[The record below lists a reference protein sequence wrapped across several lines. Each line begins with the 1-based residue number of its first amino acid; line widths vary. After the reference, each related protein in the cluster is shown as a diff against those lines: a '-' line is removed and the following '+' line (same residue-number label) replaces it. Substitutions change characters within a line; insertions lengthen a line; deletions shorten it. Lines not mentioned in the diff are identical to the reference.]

1 MTRASYKILLT
12 LLLLIFLCPV
22 TVLASKVLDNAN
34 WELVLLDR
42 TEKVKRSTYVDI
54 ADRMYDFY
62 KANRGSNDGARA
74 IQIAARSL
82 SSSFRRFKVRSD
94 IDKSLEY
101 YRELQ
106 NKFNVSISRDSYID
120 ASDIYLQ
127 IRDRSSAKFILNRL
141 IAKYPTSTQAD
152 TARKKLATISNTSP
166 SSTSGSPKRDESIA
180 KREAERQSNARD
192 DQNRKNEARKKR
204 ENNERE
210 RVAEQRNH
218 IANKNIDADKELA
231 LKAAS
236 FIGLS
241 DVKNE
246 VIVIKGVRYFSA
258 KDYTRVVIDTSS
270 TAQYRSIWISED
282 KKSNLPPRLTLDI
295 SSSSLSTD
303 LSNNIVIK
311 DGLLNSVRVGYNEP
325 SKNTRVVLDSEN
337 VRDFTIFQMTNPSR
351 IVVDVFDRKRDE
363 QPTNLPAIAKVIDNN
378 NDNRNNNNNSNNNRS
393 NNNNSN
399 NSNNNRNTNNVHS
412 SDLSTDDIIK
422 GIESN
427 TRISNKSADDFA
439 GKELTLGTALGLKI
453 RTVVIDAGHGGKD
466 PGASYGRLKEKD
478 VVLDIAK
485 KVRDLLSRDKDL
497 KIYMT
502 RSKDIFIPLEER
514 TAIANKYKADLFVS
528 IHANAARNKKVSG
541 VETYVFNVTN
551 DRAALE
557 VAALENQATT
567 KSISDLQGILKDI
580 LKYSKL
586 EESLLLAGAV
596 QKALVKKVR
605 LSKVQNKG
613 VKQAPFYVLVGATMP
628 SILIE
633 TGFLSHV
640 GDAKKLSTSSY
651 RNQIAEGIYQ
661 GLRDYIEK
669 YNY

>member
-1 MTRASYKILLT
+1 MQGMMTRASYKILLT
-12 LLLLIFLCPV
+12 SLLLIFLCPV

-62 KANRGSNDGARA
+62 KANNGNNDGARA

-101 YRELQ
+101 YRILQ
-106 NKFNVSISRDSYID
+106 NKFNVSISRDSYIH

-141 IAKYPTSTQAD
+141 IAKYPTSTQAE
-152 TARKKLATISNTSP
+152 TARKKLATINNRST

-180 KREAERQSNARD
+180 KREAERQSNARKD
-192 DQNRKNEARKKR
+192 RDRKNEASRNR
-204 ENNERE
+204 ENNQSNS
-210 RVAEQRNH
+210 VVEQSNRT
-218 IANKNIDADKELA
+218 KGSRIDADKELA
-231 LKAAS
+231 LKATS
-236 FIGLS
+236 FVGLS

-246 VIVIKGVRYFSA
+246 VILIKGVRYFSA

-270 TAQYRSIWISED
+270 TAQYRSIWLSED

-295 SSSSLSTD
+295 SSSSLSTN

-311 DGLLNSVRVGYNEP
+311 DGLLNSVRIGYNEP
-325 SKNTRVVLDSEN
+325 NKRTRVVLDSEN

-363 QPTNLPAIAKVIDNN
+363 QPTNLPAVAKVIE
-378 NDNRNNNNNSNNNRS
+378 RNSNTSSGNNSAY
-393 NNNNSN
+393 
-399 NSNNNRNTNNVHS
+399 S
-412 SDLSTDDIIK
+412 SDLSTDEIIK
-422 GIESN
+422 DIESN

-439 GKELTLGTALGLKI
+439 GKDLTLGTALGLKI
-453 RTVVIDAGHGGKD
+453 RTIVIDAGHGGKD
-466 PGASYGRLKEKD
+466 PGATYGRLKEKD

-485 KVRDLLSRDKDL
+485 KVRDLLRKDKDL
-497 KIYMT
+497 KVYMT

-514 TAIANKYKADLFVS
+514 TAIANKYKADLFIS
-528 IHANAARNKKVSG
+528 IHANAARNKKASG

-605 LSKVQNKG
+605 LSKSQNKG

-633 TGFLSHV
+633 TGFLSHA

>member
-12 LLLLIFLCPV
+12 SLLLVFLCPV

-54 ADRMYDFY
+54 ADRMNDFY
-62 KANRGSNDGARA
+62 RANKGSNDGARA

-94 IDKSLEY
+94 IDKALEY
-101 YRELQ
+101 YRVLQ
-106 NKFNVSISRDSYID
+106 NKFNISISRDSYID

-127 IRDRSSAKFILNRL
+127 IRDRSSARFILNRL
-141 IAKYPTSTQAD
+141 IAKYPTSTQAE
-152 TARKKLATISNTSP
+152 TARKKLVTINKSSP
-166 SSTSGSPKRDESIA
+166 PSTSGSAKRDESIA
-180 KREAERQSNARD
+180 KREAEQQSNARNSR
-192 DQNRKNEARKKR
+192 NRNNANKDR
-204 ENNERE
+204 ENNQSKRVVEQNRNRE
-210 RVAEQRNH
+210 
-218 IANKNIDADKELA
+218 KKSIDADKELA

-241 DVKNE
+241 DVKDE
-246 VIVIKGVRYFSA
+246 IVQVKGVRYFSA

-270 TAQYRSIWISED
+270 TAQYRSIWLSED

-295 SSSSLSTD
+295 SSSSLSTE

-311 DGLLNSVRVGYNEP
+311 DGLLSSVRVGFNEP
-325 SKNTRVVLDSEN
+325 NKRTRVVLDSEN

-351 IVVDVFDRKRDE
+351 IVVDVFDKKRDE
-363 QPTNLPAIAKVIDNN
+363 QSINLPAVAKVIE
-378 NDNRNNNNNSNNNRS
+378 RNSNEGSGNNS
-393 NNNNSN
+393 
-399 NSNNNRNTNNVHS
+399 VDS

-422 GIESN
+422 SIESN

-453 RTVVIDAGHGGKD
+453 RTIVIDAGHGGKD
-466 PGASYGRLKEKD
+466 PGATYGRLKEKD

-485 KVRDLLSRDKDL
+485 KVRDLLSKDKDL
-497 KIYMT
+497 KVYMT

-528 IHANAARNKKVSG
+528 IHANAARNKKASG

-586 EESLLLAGAV
+586 EESLLLAGSV

-605 LSKVQNKG
+605 LSKSQNKG

-633 TGFLSHV
+633 TGFLSHA

-651 RNQIAEGIYQ
+651 RSQIAEGIYQ

>member
-12 LLLLIFLCPV
+12 SLLLIFLCPV
-22 TVLASKVLDNAN
+22 TVSASKILDNAN

-42 TEKVKRSTYVDI
+42 TEKAKRSTYIDI

-62 KANRGSNDGARA
+62 KANPRSNDGARA

-101 YRELQ
+101 YRVLQ
-106 NKFNVSISRDSYID
+106 NKFNISISRDSYID
-120 ASDIYLQ
+120 SSDIYLQ

-141 IAKYPTSTQAD
+141 IAKYPTSTQAE
-152 TARKKLATISNTSP
+152 TARKKLAVINKISTP
-166 SSTSGSPKRDESIA
+166 STSGSPKRDASIA
-180 KREAERQSNARD
+180 KREAEQNSSSRGRGSSTNSSSNSN
-192 DQNRKNEARKKR
+192 QNRGA
-204 ENNERE
+204 NN
-210 RVAEQRNH
+210 QTSSTN
-218 IANKNIDADKELA
+218 DSDLDTDKELA

-236 FIGLS
+236 FVGLS

-246 VIVIKGVRYFSA
+246 VVQVKGVRYFSA

-270 TAQYRSIWISED
+270 TAQYRSLWLSGD
-282 KKSNLPPRLTLDI
+282 KKSKLPPRLTLDI
-295 SSSSLSTD
+295 SSSALSKD
-303 LSNNIVIK
+303 LVDNIAIK
-311 DGLLNSVRVGYNEP
+311 DGLLSSVRVGYHAPNK
-325 SKNTRVVLDSEN
+325 STRIVLDSQN

-363 QPTNLPAIAKVIDNN
+363 QPKNLPAIAKELNN
-378 NDNRNNNNNSNNNRS
+378 NRNNNND
-393 NNNNSN
+393 
-399 NSNNNRNTNNVHS
+399 S

-422 GIESN
+422 NIESN

-439 GKELTLGTALGLKI
+439 DKDLTLGTALGLKI
-453 RTVVIDAGHGGKD
+453 RTIVIDAGHGGKD
-466 PGASYGRLKEKD
+466 PGATYGRLKEKD

-497 KIYMT
+497 KVYMT
-502 RSKDIFIPLEER
+502 RSRDIFIPLEER
-514 TAIANKYKADLFVS
+514 TAIANKYKADLFIS
-528 IHANAARNKKVSG
+528 IHANAARNKKASG

-586 EESLLLAGAV
+586 EESLLLAGSV

-605 LSKVQNKG
+605 LSKAQNKG

-633 TGFLSHV
+633 TGFLSHA
-640 GDAKKLSTSSY
+640 GDAKKLSTASY
-651 RNQIAEGIYQ
+651 RDQIAEGIYQ

>member
-22 TVLASKVLDNAN
+22 TVFASKILDNAN
-34 WELVLLDR
+34 WELVMLDR
-42 TEKVKRSTYVDI
+42 TEKVKRSTYLNI

-62 KANRGSNDGARA
+62 KANPRNNDGARA

-101 YRELQ
+101 YRVLQ
-106 NKFNVSISRDSYID
+106 TKFNISISRDSYID
-120 ASDIYLQ
+120 SSDIYIQ

-152 TARKKLATISNTSP
+152 TARKKLATINKTSTP
-166 SSTSGSPKRDESIA
+166 STSGSPKRDQSIA
-180 KREAERQSNARD
+180 KREAEQRDSARNISNRNRETNQSNHVVERN
-192 DQNRKNEARKKR
+192 NRV
-204 ENNERE
+204 ENNN
-210 RVAEQRNH
+210 VNS
-218 IANKNIDADKELA
+218 DKELA

-246 VIVIKGVRYFSA
+246 IVEVKGVRYFSA
-258 KDYTRVVIDTSS
+258 KDYTRVVIDTSN
-270 TAQYRSIWISED
+270 TAQYRSIWVSED

-295 SSSSLSTD
+295 SSSSLSTEF
-303 LSNNIVIK
+303 SNNIVIK
-311 DGLLNSVRVGYNEP
+311 DGLLSSVRVGYSALN
-325 SKNTRVVLDSEN
+325 KNTRVVLDSEN

-363 QPTNLPAIAKVIDNN
+363 QPTTLPAVAKVIE
-378 NDNRNNNNNSNNNRS
+378 RNSNASNNN
-393 NNNNSN
+393 
-399 NSNNNRNTNNVHS
+399 
-412 SDLSTDDIIK
+412 SDLSTDDIIR

-427 TRISNKSADDFA
+427 TRISNKNPDDFT

-453 RTVVIDAGHGGKD
+453 RTIVIDAGHGGKD

-478 VVLDIAK
+478 VALDIAK

-502 RSKDIFIPLEER
+502 RSKDTFIPLEER
-514 TAIANKYKADLFVS
+514 TAIANKYKADLFIS

-586 EESLLLAGAV
+586 EESLLLAGSV
-596 QKALVKKVR
+596 QKSLVKKVK
-605 LSKVQNKG
+605 LSRVQNKG

-633 TGFLSHV
+633 TGFLSNV

-651 RNQIAEGIYQ
+651 RKQIAEGIYQ

>member
-12 LLLLIFLCPV
+12 SLLLIFLCPV
-22 TVLASKVLDNAN
+22 IALASKVLDNAN

-42 TEKVKRSTYVDI
+42 TEKVKRSTYIDI

-62 KANRGSNDGARA
+62 KANRGSSDGARA

-94 IDKSLEY
+94 VDKSLEY
-101 YRELQ
+101 YRVLQ
-106 NKFNVSISRDSYID
+106 NKFALSISRDSYID
-120 ASDIYLQ
+120 SSDIYLQ
-127 IRDRSSAKFILNRL
+127 IRDKASAKFILNRL

-152 TARKKLATISNTSP
+152 VARTKLSTISKTSTNKISTP
-166 SSTSGSPKRDESIA
+166 SRSGSPKRDESIA
-180 KREAERQSNARD
+180 KRELEQQNSARNNSNRNKEESRD
-192 DQNRKNEARKKR
+192 R
-204 ENNERE
+204 ENNQNN
-210 RVAEQRNH
+210 RVPENRNNT
-218 IANKNIDADKELA
+218 INKNVDADKELA

-241 DVKNE
+241 DVQNE
-246 VIVIKGVRYFSA
+246 IIEIKGVRYFSA

-270 TAQYRSIWISED
+270 TAQYRSIWLSED

-295 SSSSLSTD
+295 SSSSLSTN
-303 LSNNIVIK
+303 LSNNIAIK
-311 DGLLNSVRVGYNEP
+311 DGLLNSVRVGYSEP
-325 SKNTRVVLDSEN
+325 NKNTRVVLDSEN

-351 IVVDVFDRKRDE
+351 IVVDVFDKKRDE
-363 QPTNLPAIAKVIDNN
+363 QPKNLPAVAKVIE
-378 NDNRNNNNNSNNNRS
+378 RNNNSNNNNNNNYS
-393 NNNNSN
+393 NNNSYI
-399 NSNNNRNTNNVHS
+399 NNNIHS

-466 PGASYGRLKEKD
+466 GGASYGRLKEKD

-528 IHANAARNKKVSG
+528 IHANAARNKKASG

-586 EESLLLAGAV
+586 EESLLLAGSV
-596 QKALVKKVR
+596 QKALVKKVK
-605 LSKVQNKG
+605 LSKAQNKG

-633 TGFLSHV
+633 TGFLSHA
-640 GDAKKLSTSSY
+640 GDAKKLSTSNY
-651 RNQIAEGIYQ
+651 RKQIAEGIYQ

>member
-12 LLLLIFLCPV
+12 SLLLIFLCPV
-22 TVLASKVLDNAN
+22 TVLASKILDNAN

-62 KANRGSNDGARA
+62 KANQRSNDGARA

-101 YRELQ
+101 YRILQ
-106 NKFNVSISRDSYID
+106 NKFNISISRDSYID
-120 ASDIYLQ
+120 SSDIYFQ

-141 IAKYPTSTQAD
+141 ISKYPTSTQAE
-152 TARKKLATISNTSP
+152 TARKKLATINKTSTP
-166 SSTSGSPKRDESIA
+166 STSGSPKRDESIA
-180 KREAERQSNARD
+180 KREAEQQSNARNIS
-192 DQNRKNEARKKR
+192 NRER
-204 ENNERE
+204 ENNQSRE
-210 RVAEQRNH
+210 NNQNNRVIDSRKRAEN
-218 IANKNIDADKELA
+218 NNVDADKELA

-236 FIGLS
+236 FVGLS

-246 VIVIKGVRYFSA
+246 IVEVKGVRYFSA

-270 TAQYRSIWISED
+270 TAQYRSIWVSED

-295 SSSSLSTD
+295 SSSSLSTK

-311 DGLLNSVRVGYNEP
+311 DGLLSSVRVGYNAP

-351 IVVDVFDRKRDE
+351 IVVDVFDKKRDE
-363 QPTNLPAIAKVIDNN
+363 QPATLPAVAKVIENESSN
-378 NDNRNNNNNSNNNRS
+378 NRNNNSTADTSNRG
-393 NNNNSN
+393 
-399 NSNNNRNTNNVHS
+399 
-412 SDLSTDDIIK
+412 STDTSTTDEIIK

-453 RTVVIDAGHGGKD
+453 RTIVIDAGHGGKD

-497 KIYMT
+497 KVYMT

-514 TAIANKYKADLFVS
+514 TAIANKYKADLFIS

-596 QKALVKKVR
+596 QKSLVKKVR
-605 LSKVQNKG
+605 LSKSQNKG

-633 TGFLSHV
+633 TGFLSHT
-640 GDAKKLSTSSY
+640 GDAKKLSTASY
-651 RNQIAEGIYQ
+651 RDQVAEGIYQ